1 MMRNIQVLFGRSGR
15 AIVVLLGIGFSAC
28 GPKAPPP
35 PPPPEVLVT
44 EVKQQDAPIYNE
56 YVGQLDASVNAT
68 IQSRVQGYLVSQ
80 NYKEGQLVKKDDVL
94 FEIDRRPFAAALAQA
109 KAAFLQAD
117 ASAKQAEMNAQRA
130 TDLFQR
136 KVSSEQERDN
146 AVQSALA
153 ARAQA
158 EAQKAAV
165 EQAQLNLDYTTIHAP
180 VDGIAGLVRVQVG
193 DLISA
198 GTTLTTVTKVDPIK
212 AYFTVS
218 EQRFSEYS
226 RRYADPQ
233 ERIAHEKELRF
244 DLILADGSTYP
255 QRGEWFAAD
264 NQIDGRTGSLRAAA
278 LFPNP
283 GNILRPG
290 QFARIRVL
298 SEIKPGALLVPQRA
312 VTELQGTTQVAV
324 VGPDNKVHIQS
335 VKMGRRIDHDWIVE
349 AGLKAGDH
357 IVVEGVQKVREGGL
371 VNPKPWTPPPSPS
384 ASPTTH

>member
-1 MMRNIQVLFGRSGR
+1 MKMRLLSFGLVCV
-15 AIVVLLGIGFSAC
+15 AIGLTAC

-44 EVKQQDAPIYNE
+44 EVKQKDTPIYNE

-68 IQSRVQGYLVSQ
+68 IQSRVQGYLISQ
-80 NYKEGQLVKKDDVL
+80 NYKEGQLVKQDDVL
-94 FEIDRRPFAAALAQA
+94 FEIDRRPFEAAFAQA

-130 TDLFQR
+130 ADLFQR

-146 AVQSALA
+146 ATQSAAA

-158 EAQKAAV
+158 EAQRAAV
-165 EQAQLNLDYTTIHAP
+165 EQAQLSLDFTTIHAP

-226 RRYADPQ
+226 RRYSDPQ

-244 DLILADGSTYP
+244 EMILADGSSYP
-255 QRGEWFAAD
+255 HRGEWFAAD
-264 NQIDGRTGSLRAAA
+264 NQVDIRTGSLRVAA

-298 SEIKPGALLVPQRA
+298 SEVKPGALLVPQRA
-312 VTELQGTTQVAV
+312 VSELQGTNQVAI
-324 VGPDNKVHIQS
+324 VGPDNKVHIQP
-335 VKMGRRIDHDWIVE
+335 VKMGRRVDHEWIVE
-349 AGLKAGDH
+349 EGLKAGDK
-357 IVVEGVQKVREGGL
+357 IVVEGIQKAREGGL
-371 VNPKPWTPPPSPS
+371 VNPKPWTPPSPPP
-384 ASPTTH
+384 APTTR

>member
-1 MMRNIQVLFGRSGR
+1 MKTRPIPFRAHLALFLSLVAL
-15 AIVVLLGIGFSAC
+15 AITGC
-28 GPKAPPP
+28 GPKPPAPPP
-35 PPPPEVLVT
+35 PPDVLVT
-44 EVKQQDAPIYNE
+44 EVKQRDVPIYNE

-94 FEIDRRPFAAALAQA
+94 FEIDRRPFEAALAQA

-130 TDLFQR
+130 ADLFQR

-146 AVQSALA
+146 ATQSAAA

-158 EAQKAAV
+158 EAQRAAV
-165 EQAQLNLDYTTIHAP
+165 EQAQLNLDFTTVHAP
-180 VDGIAGLVRVQVG
+180 VDGIAGLVKVQVG

-226 RRYADPQ
+226 RRYSDPQ

-244 DLILADGSTYP
+244 EMILADGSLYP
-255 QRGEWFAAD
+255 HTGEWFAAD
-264 NQIDGRTGSLRAAA
+264 NQVDVRTGSLRVAA

-298 SEIKPGALLVPQRA
+298 TEVKPGALLVPQRA
-312 VTELQGTTQVAV
+312 VTELQGTSQVAL
-324 VGPDNKVHIQS
+324 VGADNKVHIQP
-335 VKMGRRIDHDWIVE
+335 VKMGRRIDHEWIVE
-349 AGLKAGDH
+349 EGLKAGDKV
-357 IVVEGVQKVREGGL
+357 IVEGVQKARESGL
-371 VNPKPWTPPPSPS
+371 VNPKPWTPPSPSPS
-384 ASPTTH
+384 PSTR

>member
-1 MMRNIQVLFGRSGR
+1 MIRNIQVSPGRTGRS
-15 AIVVLLGIGFSAC
+15 ILVVLVIGLC
-28 GPKAPPP
+28 GCKPKTPPP
-35 PPPPEVLVT
+35 PPPPEVLIT
-44 EVKQQDAPIYNE
+44 EVKKQDAPIYNE

-68 IQSRVQGYLVSQ
+68 IQARVQGYLTSQ
-80 NYKEGQLVKKDDVL
+80 NYQEGQLVKKDDIL

-109 KAAFLQAD
+109 KAAYLQAD

-130 TDLFQR
+130 ADLFQR

-146 AVQSALA
+146 AVQSATA

-158 EAQKAAV
+158 EAQQAAV

-198 GTTLTTVTKVDPIK
+198 GTTLTTVTKVDPIR

-226 RRYADPQ
+226 RRYSDPQ

-244 DLILADGSTYP
+244 DLILADGSSYP
-255 QRGEWFAAD
+255 HTGEWFAAD
-264 NQIDGRTGSLRAAA
+264 NQVDIRTGSLRVAAT
-278 LFPNP
+278 FPNP

-298 SEIKPGALLVPQRA
+298 SEVKPDALLVPQRS
-312 VTELQGTTQVAV
+312 VTELQGTTQVAIV
-324 VGPDNKVHIQS
+324 RPDNKVHIQS
-335 VKMGRRIDHDWIVE
+335 VKMGRRIDHEWIVE
-349 AGLKAGDH
+349 EGLKAGDK
-357 IVVEGVQKVREGGL
+357 IIVEGVQKAREGGL
-371 VNPKPWTPPPSPS
+371 VNPKPWVPPSPS
-384 ASPTTH
+384 PTPTIR